1 MLIDV
6 TPICYGHGEYFI
18 EFIYKASKM
27 NYEILELPY
36 KQPPDY
42 EGISKTAGSFLRFF
56 VLGINYIV
64 RIIQARFRIS
74 K

>member
-1 MLIDV
+1 MLP
-6 TPICYGHGEYFI
+6 PICYGHGEYFI

-36 KQPPDY
+36 KQPPDI
-42 EGISKTAGSFLRFF
+42 EGISKTTGSILRFF

-64 RIIQARFRIS
+64 RIIASRFRIN
-74 K
+74 